1 MNTYGLCT
9 LRRVRGCF
17 GIGIGLGLLL
27 APAFF
32 YPSIVLSEEPEGDQ
46 VKSQGS
52 EGKQGSDEKQSK
64 VVKSGGGA
72 SDIRE
77 LKPETL
83 ATMGQY
89 PEGRDVAVQ
98 TRGDSAE
105 DAKIPLA
112 GSVNRISDSECEVV
126 VKNESSD
133 ASYMVRFSVDGQK
146 QNGDHAF
153 RRTFSARL
161 KPGEGTKRTVP
172 CGADQ
177 NVALKLE
184 GGKKL

>member
-1 MNTYGLCT
+1 MFL
-9 LRRVRGCF
+9 V
-17 GIGIGLGLLL
+17 
-27 APAFF
+27 
-32 YPSIVLSEEPEGDQ
+32 PSVALSEETE
-46 VKSQGS
+46 KSQAKPS
-52 EGKQGSDEKQSK
+52 SQNEKQS
-64 VVKSGGGA
+64 GGA

-77 LKPETL
+77 LKQETL

-89 PEGRDVAVQ
+89 PDGRDVAVQ
-98 TRGDSAE
+98 TREESSAE
-105 DAKIPLA
+105 DKVPLA
-112 GSVNRISDSECEVV
+112 GSVNRVSNDECEVV
-126 VKNESSD
+126 VKNESTN
-133 ASYMVRFSVDGQK
+133 ASYMVRFSVEGQK

-172 CGADQ
+172 CEADQ